1 MKIAYMDENKFG
13 ISDKAVI
20 DKYGYLKY
28 VGFTGFDGAKF
39 VQDDLITFS
48 TSGKAMELSDAQYD
62 ALLFG
67 FQKMAKLKDMQ
78 KEAIKMLFDN
88 KKSKKTKELCVVQSI

>member
-39 VQDDLITFS
+39 VQDDLITFG
-48 TSGKAMELSDAQYD
+48 TSGKAVELSDAQYD

-67 FQKMAKLKDMQ
+67 FQKIEKLKGMQ
-78 KEAIKMLFDN
+78 KDMIKTLF
-88 KKSKKTKELCVVQSI
+88 KEKHRKIRETLIVKEI

>member
-1 MKIAYMDENKFG
+1 MDETKFG
-13 ISDKAVI
+13 ISNCAVI
-20 DKYGYLKY
+20 DKNGYLRY

-48 TSGKAMELSDAQYD
+48 TSGKAVELSDAQYD

-67 FQKMAKLKDMQ
+67 FQKIEKLKGMQ
-78 KEAIKMLFDN
+78 KDMIKTLF
-88 KKSKKTKELCVVQSI
+88 KEKCRKLR